1 MNKVILT
8 QEQAESLELTLE
20 KANENKDLALGW
32 ISPALHHRKPLNKK
46 FSSLKELS
54 VGEVARALYIGYEVE
69 PEFKVRDWVYRV
81 SDKKIYRVDFVTE
94 EGLVLDDENL
104 WMFNEKGND
113 YGKHTPPEDVR
124 HATPE
129 EIAEEK
135 ERRWWTKHDRDVWE
149 LRKRDILKHKRG
161 NKLIEV
167 KKVHNS
173 QYLIGTCTYYK
184 NKEDVKKHYTVI
196 CLAENRLDVKDDE

>member
-1 MNKVILT
+1 MK
-8 QEQAESLELTLE
+8 AESLELTLE

-32 ISPALHHRKPLNKK
+32 ISSALHHRKPLNKK

-94 EGLVLDDENL
+94 EGLILDDENL

-129 EIAEEK
+129 EIKEEK
-135 ERRWWTKHDRDVWE
+135 DRRLFYRNGRKVWE
-149 LRKRDILKHKRG
+149 LRKNDILYNSWLGIRTVFHIQDSG
-161 NKLIEV
+161 
-167 KKVHNS
+167 KVSFSEGHRE
-173 QYLIGTCTYYK
+173 YDIDEI
-184 NKEDVKKHYTVI
+184 KESYRVA
-196 CLAENRLDVKDDE
+196 CFAENREDVKDDE